1 VTLRVVIADDTAD
14 IRRLLRELLALEED
28 LTVVGEAADGLEAIE
43 AARAN
48 HPDAVLLD
56 LAMPRMDGLEA
67 LPQILAASP
76 RTKIVVLSGFEVA
89 AMADKAMEC
98 GAHAYLPKGTSG
110 AAIAEKIRQVC
121 GAAAGVGPEAGGD
134 EREKPN
140 RVTATAVHELR
151 NQVTVVEGFTTAL
164 RDSWESLSEERRR
177 DFFDRVLRNVS
188 QMRAILGALGDLTK
202 IERHDLVLDLRR
214 VAVDQLVRHTVEDLA
229 VSASRDIALR
239 VEQEVHVLADAVRLR
254 QVVTNLLVN
263 AVKFSPQDRPI
274 QVGVGAVDGAAEI
287 TVVDGGPGVP
297 PERARELFQP
307 FSRLGSEQPG
317 TGLGLYISREIML
330 AHGGSL
336 ELVDR
341 PEGACFAVRIP
352 ALP

>member
-1 VTLRVVIADDTAD
+1 VTLSVVIADDTAD
-14 IRRLLRELLALEED
+14 IRRLLRELLTLEED

-43 AARAN
+43 VARTN
-48 HPDAVLLD
+48 RPDAVLLD

-67 LPQILAASP
+67 LPKILAASP
-76 RTKIVVLSGFEVA
+76 GSKVVVLSGFEVA
-89 AMADKAMEC
+89 AMAGKAMAR

-121 GAAAGVGPEAGGD
+121 GGVARDRPGPDGAV
-134 EREKPN
+134 REHPH

-164 RDSWESLSEERRR
+164 RDSWENLSEERRR

-202 IERHDLVLDLRR
+202 IERHDLVLDLRS
-214 VAVDQLVRHTVEDLA
+214 VALGQLVRDTVEDLA
-229 VSASRDIALR
+229 VSASRDIALH
-239 VEQEVHVLADAVRLR
+239 VEQEVLVLADAVRLR
-254 QVVTNLLVN
+254 QVVTNLLAN
-263 AVKFSPQDRPI
+263 AVKFSPEDRLI
-274 QVGVGAVDGAAEI
+274 RVTVDVVDGSAEV

-317 TGLGLYISREIML
+317 TGLGLYISREIVT